1 MIVPPSEE
9 KESTEVYRR
18 LVMENSIA
26 YTNTA
31 VKELIAHSLETK
43 VDALFDDIS
52 SITSMLIEQ
61 KSNTIGLTLVLVPK
75 HYVSRVFENET
86 DPRVKDGIL
95 YLLNMARYEYR
106 NIIAEM
112 RLHNISIPFGD
123 FLQVDPQTCNLY
135 IDENSEKRLCILYV
149 KIAN

>member
-9 KESTEVYRR
+9 EESTDVYRR

-31 VKELIAHSLETK
+31 VKELISHSLESK
-43 VDALFDDIS
+43 VDTLFDTVIPFRP
-52 SITSMLIEQ
+52 ILIEQ
-61 KSNTIGLTLVLVPK
+61 KSNTIGMTLVLVPK
-75 HYVSRVFENET
+75 NYTSRIFENLY
-86 DPRVKDGIL
+86 DSRVKDGIL

-112 RLHNISIPFGD
+112 RLRNISIPFGD
-123 FLQVDPQTCNLY
+123 VLQVDPITCNLY
-135 IDENSEKRLCILYV
+135 IDENSEKRLGILYT